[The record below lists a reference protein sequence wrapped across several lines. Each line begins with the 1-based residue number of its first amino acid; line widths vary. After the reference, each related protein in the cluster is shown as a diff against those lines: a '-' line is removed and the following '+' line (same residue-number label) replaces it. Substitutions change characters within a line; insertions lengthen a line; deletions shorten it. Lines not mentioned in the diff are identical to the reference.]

1 MKFRNASV
9 ISITM
14 AHVLTWIVV
23 LFLVIGPV
31 YQGTS
36 VTAVA
41 SGEIPNEPTKTT
53 ATLIQ
58 VNGWGVLPIL
68 LVPVVLT
75 GLALLTVLKTDAG
88 QTRRKMRVW
97 VLAVV
102 LLVFCL
108 LGSFSIGIFYLP
120 SALLLVLSGILVTL
134 GRGG

>member
-1 MKFRNASV
+1 M
-9 ISITM
+9 
-14 AHVLTWIVV
+14 
-23 LFLVIGPV
+23 
-31 YQGTS
+31 
-36 VTAVA
+36 
-41 SGEIPNEPTKTT
+41 
-53 ATLIQ
+53 
-58 VNGWGVLPIL
+58 LPIL

-134 GRGG
+134 GRGGGEMDTAGGLS